1 MIPREE
7 VYAAIDSERDYQDR
21 MVADA
26 DRPDMVPELG
36 VAGTLLAM
44 EENLERARRAWY
56 SGSGNHWEA
65 MLFVRKICGLGV
77 QLGEKLGMEPR

>member
-1 MIPREE
+1 MHRED
-7 VYAAIDSERDYQDR
+7 VYAAISSEREYQDK
-21 MVADA
+21 MVASD

-44 EENLERARRAWY
+44 EENLRRARQAWY
-56 SGSGNHWEA
+56 SGSGSHREA
-65 MLFVRKICGLGV
+65 MLFVRKICALGV